1 MRRKKIYKIDYLS
14 ERILPV
20 LLLMVEYIAVLF
32 AEKIS
37 LMIQNNIPYTTGK
50 FYLSEGY
57 FYIIIPAVYIF
68 FIAYTKVNERF
79 IFFWETMQ
87 RTFYAALYSEIFCII
102 LLYLFKTSNYVSRS
116 YIVIFFVVSFLS
128 IYLFRQL
135 LVKSCNRWNILKTPV
150 LFVGDNKVTENIIK
164 FTNHNNCFGIKVV
177 DILAESEDINKLKE
191 NIIRRIKHLKISTVI
206 IAVPQMEKT
215 KLLNLVEDIQ
225 PLVRNLMFVPDIVG
239 IPVYNLEIKKMYQS
253 NMILLGIRNNL
264 AKITNRI
271 IKRIFDLILGVIA
284 LILVSPILIVV
295 SIWIKLDSKGP
306 IFFNAER
313 IGKDG
318 KLFKCYKFRS
328 MHMNS
333 DKLLGKYLNEN
344 PDLKEEWKRF
354 QKLKGNDVRVTN
366 AGRFIR
372 KYSLD
377 ELPQIFNVF
386 KGEMSL
392 VGPRPYLPREKE
404 MMGKYYNIIITTVP
418 GITGYWQVNGRSNV
432 EFKGR
437 LLMDNWYIRNWSV
450 WIDLVLLLKTIKT
463 VFFKSGAY

>member
-1 MRRKKIYKIDYLS
+1 MKSRKIYKIDYLS
-14 ERILPV
+14 EKILPV
-20 LLLMVEYIAVLF
+20 LLVLVEYIAVLF
-32 AEKIS
+32 AEKVS
-37 LMIQNNIPYTTGK
+37 LIIQNNIPYTTGK
-50 FYLSEGY
+50 FYLLDMY
-57 FYIIIPAVYIF
+57 FYVIIPAIYIF

-87 RTFYAALYSEIFCII
+87 RTFYASLYSGVFCII
-102 LLYLFKTSNYVSRS
+102 MLYLFKSSNYVSRA
-116 YIVIFFVVSFLS
+116 YIIIFFIVSFLS
-128 IYLFRQL
+128 IYLARQL
-135 LVKSCNRWNILKTPV
+135 LVKSCNRLNILKTPV
-150 LFVGDNKVTENIIK
+150 LFVGNNSVTENIIN

-177 DILAESEDINKLKE
+177 DILAETEDINKLKE

-206 IAVPQMEKT
+206 VAVPQMEKT
-215 KLLNLVEDIQ
+215 KLLKLVEDIQ
-225 PLVRNLMFVPDIVG
+225 PLVRNLMFVPDTVG

-253 NMILLGIRNNL
+253 SMILLGIRNNL

-271 IKRIFDLILGVIA
+271 TKRIFDLIIGSVAFL
-284 LILVSPILIVV
+284 LVLPILIVV
-295 SIWIKLDSKGP
+295 SVWIKLDSKGP
-306 IFFNAER
+306 VFFNGER

-328 MHMNS
+328 MYMNS
-333 DKLLGKYLNEN
+333 DELLKKHLREN
-344 PDLKEEWKRF
+344 LELQEEWKRF
-354 QKLKGNDVRVTN
+354 QKLKGNDIRVTKV
-366 AGRFIR
+366 GRFIR

-463 VFFKSGAY
+463 VFFKNGAY

>member
-164 FTNHNNCFGIKVV
+164 FTSHNNCFGIKVV

-225 PLVRNLMFVPDIVG
+225 PLVRNLMFVPDTVG

-333 DKLLGKYLNEN
+333 DKLLEKYLNEN

-463 VFFKSGAY
+463 VFFKNGAY

>member
-164 FTNHNNCFGIKVV
+164 FTSHNNCFGIKVV

-225 PLVRNLMFVPDIVG
+225 PLVRNLMFVPDTVR

-333 DKLLGKYLNEN
+333 DKLLEKYLNEN

>member
-37 LMIQNNIPYTTGK
+37 LIIQNNIPYTTGK

-164 FTNHNNCFGIKVV
+164 FTSHNNCFGIKVV

-206 IAVPQMEKT
+206 VAVPQMEKT
-215 KLLNLVEDIQ
+215 KLLKLVEDIQ
-225 PLVRNLMFVPDIVG
+225 PLVRNLMFVPDTVG

-253 NMILLGIRNNL
+253 SMILLGIRNNL

-271 IKRIFDLILGVIA
+271 TKRIFDLIIGSVAFL
-284 LILVSPILIVV
+284 LVLPILIVV
-295 SIWIKLDSKGP
+295 SVWIKLDSKGP
-306 IFFNAER
+306 VFFNGER

-328 MHMNS
+328 MYMNS
-333 DKLLGKYLNEN
+333 DELLKKHLREN
-344 PDLKEEWKRF
+344 LELQEEWKRF
-354 QKLKGNDVRVTN
+354 QKLKGNDIRVTKV
-366 AGRFIR
+366 GRFIR

>member
-225 PLVRNLMFVPDIVG
+225 PLVRNLMFVPDTVG